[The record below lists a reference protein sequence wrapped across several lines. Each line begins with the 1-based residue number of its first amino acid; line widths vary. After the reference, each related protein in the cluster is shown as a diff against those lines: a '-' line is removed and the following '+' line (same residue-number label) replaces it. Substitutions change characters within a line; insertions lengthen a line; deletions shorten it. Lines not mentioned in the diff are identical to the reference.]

1 MTHDE
6 LPAILLKVRMGKG
19 KYIKKNGKPGT
30 SGRGPLTGE
39 EVSFTVAATQDQ
51 TLFDGTSGDYIVRRR
66 TPIETERLQGFED
79 NWTNLQGCD
88 VDAVT
93 EMVAASLGYDEKQT
107 AALRRKVARWAK
119 ETPDGPRYKC
129 TGNSFAVPVVRWIG
143 QRIEK
148 VQEIID
154 AMESE

>member
-1 MTHDE
+1 MKKDGSIGT
-6 LPAILLKVRMGKG
+6 AGKG
-19 KYIKKNGKPGT
+19 A
-30 SGRGPLTGE
+30 LVGE

-51 TLFDGTSGDYIVRRR
+51 TLFDGTSGDYIVRRL
-66 TPIETERLQGFED
+66 TPIETERLQGFPD

-93 EMVAASLGYDEKQT
+93 DKVAASLGYDEKEKK
-107 AALRRKVARWAK
+107 ALRRKIAKWSK

-129 TGNSFAVPVVRWIG
+129 TGNSMAVPVMMWIG

-148 VQEIID
+148 VQGIID
-154 AMESE
+154 AMESQ